1 MFHQVRLLSE
11 DRPLLRFLW
20 RDQVKD
26 RPPDIYEWQVLPFGT
41 TCSPCY
47 ATYALKRHI
56 TDHSKDGE
64 DVRFS
69 VERCFYVDNWLQ
81 SLPSAEEARA
91 LVDKL
96 RALLLS
102 AGFDLRQWAS
112 NATEVISHLPSEARS
127 PTTELWLTQDKS
139 DPFENTLGL
148 SWNIHKDVIG
158 YKHRPLNYGPLTMRN
173 IYKVL
178 ASQYDP
184 LGYILPYMTRAK
196 VLVRQLWEKHR
207 DWDDPLLPLDLQQL
221 WEQWEDELKLLPQ
234 VTLPRHYTPAVDDA
248 SVTNR
253 QIHIFCDASEQ
264 VYGSVAYL
272 RTEDSQGQIHLSF
285 LLARSRVAPRRQ
297 LSIPRLELS
306 AALTGA
312 QLAKLLSAE
321 LTLRLD
327 TTTLWTDSTTVLR
340 WILSDSC
347 RYKVF
352 VGTRVAEIQDLT
364 DLQSWRYV
372 DSASNPA
379 DDITRGKTLQ
389 ELSELTRWNQGPSF
403 LLQASDYWPTN
414 PAIPLEEESSEL
426 RKSVFCG
433 VTSTTTFSS
442 PESETYKDWQELLES
457 TAQNLQAAVG
467 KDVSLSAEDYR
478 KAERHI
484 MAKIQHDSFP
494 DEIRLLKLGK
504 PVATNSRLRALAPQ
518 LDEAGEIRVGGRLR
532 QAKDLELGAV
542 HPIVLDPNHPF
553 TRLLIQDYDRRLCHP
568 GPERLF
574 ADIRRNFWILR
585 GREAVRR
592 HQSKCPNCRRWK
604 SKPTIPQMA
613 DLPAARLRL
622 YKPVF
627 YSTGTDCFG
636 PFHVKIGRRNEKRW
650 GIIFKCLTTRA
661 VHLDILTH
669 LDVDSFLMALRRFI
683 ARRGTPSE
691 ILSDQGTNFRG
702 AERELQQAIAKMSPD
717 LQQSLAKQRIVFKFN
732 PPGAPHFGGVWERE
746 IRSVKTALY
755 ATVGAQPLPEEVLRT
770 VLVEVEGILNSKPLG
785 YVSSSVADPDP
796 VTPNHLLMGRPD
808 GSLPQVAYPATE
820 LPSKRRWRHSQAL
833 ADHFWSRFIREY
845 LPNLQ
850 VRQKWQ
856 TSQADL
862 VQDTVVMLM
871 DPQLPR
877 ALWPVGR
884 VTKLHPSAD
893 GRIRSADVRVK
904 DRIYTRPVARMIVLP
919 AVPEDSNNHGSSSE
933 T

>member
-1 MFHQVRLLSE
+1 
-11 DRPLLRFLW
+11 
-20 RDQVKD
+20 
-26 RPPDIYEWQVLPFGT
+26 
-41 TCSPCY
+41 
-47 ATYALKRHI
+47 
-56 TDHSKDGE
+56 
-64 DVRFS
+64 
-69 VERCFYVDNWLQ
+69 
-81 SLPSAEEARA
+81 
-91 LVDKL
+91 
-96 RALLLS
+96 
-102 AGFDLRQWAS
+102 
-112 NATEVISHLPSEARS
+112 
-127 PTTELWLTQDKS
+127 
-139 DPFENTLGL
+139 
-148 SWNIHKDVIG
+148 
-158 YKHRPLNYGPLTMRN
+158 MRN

-184 LGYILPYMTRAK
+184 LGYILPYTTRAK
-196 VLVRQLWEKHR
+196 VMVRQLWEKRR
-207 DWDDPLLPLDLQQL
+207 DWDDPLLPLDVQQL
-221 WEQWEDELKLLPQ
+221 WAQWESELQLLPQ
-234 VTLPRHYTPAVDDA
+234 VTLPRHYTQAADDA
-248 SVTNR
+248 SIINR
-253 QIHIFCDASEQ
+253 QVHIFCDASEQ

-272 RTEDSQGQIHLSF
+272 RSEDSKGQVHLSF
-285 LLARSRVAPRRQ
+285 ILARSRVAPRRQ

-312 QLAKLLSAE
+312 QLAKLLNAE
-321 LTLRLD
+321 LTLKID

-340 WILSDSC
+340 WILADSC

-352 VGTRVAEIQDLT
+352 VGTRVAEIQELT
-364 DLQSWRYV
+364 DLKSWRYV
-372 DSASNPA
+372 DSARNPA
-379 DDITRGKTLQ
+379 DDITRGKTLKD
-389 ELSELTRWNQGPSF
+389 LSEPNRWNQGPPF
-403 LLQASDYWPTN
+403 LLQTSDCWPTD
-414 PAIPLEEESSEL
+414 PATPLEEEHTEL

-433 VTSTTTFSS
+433 VTSTITSS
-442 PESETYKDWQELLES
+442 NADPETYKDWQELLES
-457 TAQNLQAAVG
+457 TAQTLHTADG
-467 KDVSLSAEDYR
+467 KDGHLSAEDYR
-478 KAERHI
+478 KAERHLV
-484 MAKIQHDSFP
+484 KRIQHDSFP
-494 DEIRLLKLGK
+494 EEIRRLSSGK
-504 PVATNSRLRALAPQ
+504 PVANNSRLRALAPQ
-518 LDEAGEIRVGGRLR
+518 LDEDGEIRVGGRLR
-532 QAKDLELGAV
+532 YAKDLELGAV

-592 HQSKCPNCRRWK
+592 YQSRCSDCRRWK
-604 SKPTIPQMA
+604 ANPTVPQMA

-622 YKPVF
+622 FKPAF

-636 PFHVKIGRRNEKRW
+636 PFQVRIGRRNEKRW

-691 ILSDQGTNFRG
+691 ILSDRGTNFCG
-702 AERELQQAIAKMSPD
+702 AERELLQAMAKMSPD
-717 LQQSLAKQRIVFKFN
+717 LQQALAKQKIAFKFN

-785 YVSSSVADPDP
+785 YVSSSIADPDP

-808 GSLPQVAYPATE
+808 GSLPQVVYPATE
-820 LPSKRRWRHSQAL
+820 LPSRRRWRHSQAL
-833 ADHFWSRFIREY
+833 ADQFWSRFVREY
-845 LPNLQ
+845 LPNLH

-856 TSQADL
+856 TTQPDL
-862 VQDTVVMLM
+862 SENAVVMLM

-884 VTKLHPSAD
+884 VTKVHPSAD
-893 GRIRSADVRVK
+893 GHIRSADVRVK
-904 DRIYTRPVARMIVLP
+904 DRVYTRPVARMIVLP
-919 AVPEDSNNHGSSSE
+919 ATPEEAGGHDSSSK